1 MAKTKPAMVDL
12 CMQFHDRKIQ
22 KSYIAVVNG
31 IPPEPI
37 ESSITSEFAENLFG
51 HALDN
56 DPICKESKSSN
67 WQLIDYPLDDKHA
80 ITAWRAIR
88 YAKSIKAND
97 GYVTLVEL
105 KPRTGRY
112 HQLRRHLVSMVLKFL
127 TSLDEMFSDGPS
139 FFTRNKS
146 YILSR
151 RHGYVSGQ

>member
-112 HQLRRHLVSMVLKFL
+112 HQLRRHLVSMVL
-127 TSLDEMFSDGPS
+127 
-139 FFTRNKS
+139 
-146 YILSR
+146 
-151 RHGYVSGQ
+151 